1 MKFKPAV
8 MPTKKQSLRSGIRKA
23 SASGNNAKAAR
34 LSKKFEKAGGNA
46 EKANARITKGLAA
59 RDTRKQL
66 RSAIK
71 TGDKKAVRGATK
83 AVRAT
88 NTSEKRKGVAMKI
101 KQKTGYKTPAKGA
114 KPRRAVARKTNA
126 KNITGAPSPT
136 PYTGKAPKGKSGGFL
151 SGASAAASVAAA
163 GLKK

>member
-1 MKFKPAV
+1 MQPAV
-8 MPTKKQSLRSGIRKA
+8 MPTKKQALRSGIRKA
-23 SASGNNAKAAR
+23 SASGNNDKAAR

-66 RSAIK
+66 KSAIK

-88 NTSEKRKGVAMKI
+88 NTSEKRKGVAMRI
-101 KQKTGYKTPAKGA
+101 KQKTGYKTPAKGT
-114 KPRRAVARKTNA
+114 KPRKAVARKTNA
-126 KNITGAPSPT
+126 KNIP
-136 PYTGKAPKGKSGGFL
+136 KAPTFNNTKNPNITVKDRKPAKLPAGSTVKNP
-151 SGASAAASVAAA
+151 
-163 GLKK
+163 GLKY

>member
-8 MPTKKQSLRSGIRKA
+8 LPTKKQSLRSGIRKA
-23 SASGNNAKAAR
+23 SASGNNAKAAK
-34 LSKKFEKAGGNA
+34 LSKKYEAAGGNA
-46 EKANARITKGLAA
+46 EKANARITKGLVA

-88 NTSEKRKGVAMKI
+88 NTSERRKGVAMQI
-101 KQKTGYKTPAKGA
+101 KQKTGYKTPAKRKPQTPDFNKPKNPGITVKDYKPA
-114 KPRRAVARKTNA
+114 KLPAGSTV
-126 KNITGAPSPT
+126 KNP
-136 PYTGKAPKGKSGGFL
+136 
-151 SGASAAASVAAA
+151 
-163 GLKK
+163 GLKY

>member
-23 SASGNNAKAAR
+23 SASGNNDKAAR

-114 KPRRAVARKTNA
+114 KPRKRQAPTFNNTKNPGITVKDYKPA
-126 KNITGAPSPT
+126 KLPAGSTVKNP
-136 PYTGKAPKGKSGGFL
+136 
-151 SGASAAASVAAA
+151 
-163 GLKK
+163 GLKY

>member
-1 MKFKPAV
+1 MHQE
-8 MPTKKQSLRSGIRKA
+8 PTRKQSLRSGIRKA
-23 SASGNNAKAAR
+23 SASGNNDKAAR

-71 TGDKKAVRGATK
+71 TGGKKAVRGATK

-88 NTSEKRKGVAMKI
+88 NTGEKRKGVDMRI
-101 KQKTGYKTPAKGA
+101 KQKTGYKTPAKGSKSRMA
-114 KPRRAVARKTNA
+114 AARKTNA
-126 KNITGAPSPT
+126 KAIKKVPSST
-136 PYTGKAPKGKSGGFL
+136 PYTGNAPKGKLGGFL
-151 SGASAAASVAAA
+151 GAAGAAASVAAA
-163 GLKK
+163 AGLKK

>member
-1 MKFKPAV
+1 MKKMQPAV

-23 SASGNNAKAAR
+23 SASGNNDKAAR

-88 NTSEKRKGVAMKI
+88 NTGEKRKGVAMKI

-114 KPRRAVARKTNA
+114 KPRRAQTTKFN
-126 KNITGAPSPT
+126 
-136 PYTGKAPKGKSGGFL
+136 KGKNPGSNTIKDYKPARLPAG
-151 SGASAAASVAAA
+151 STVKNP
-163 GLKK
+163 GLKY